1 VEALAVIN
9 RLTLLPRV
17 ILAAAVALLGA
28 CASDKPQPEA
38 QASPAPAAAAY
49 VLPANL
55 HEITGSLSNVPAG
68 AEVELALLGV
78 DLRGR
83 PRTELGNLKL
93 RSTGQPLTFHLPFN
107 PESFAKQPRIELHGR
122 ANQSGRLILRL
133 APKTIANASSQSV
146 GELHLV
152 SAP

>member
-1 VEALAVIN
+1 MTN
-9 RLTLLPRV
+9 RFNPLPHLL
-17 ILAAAVALLGA
+17 LAAAVALLGA
-28 CASDKPQPEA
+28 CASDSPEPEA
-38 QASPAPAAAAY
+38 VASSPAPVADTY

-55 HEITGSLSNVPAG
+55 HEITGSLVNVPAG

-93 RSTGQPLTFHLPFN
+93 RSNGQPLTFHLPFS

-122 ANQSGRLILRL
+122 ANKSGQLILRL
-133 APKTIANASSQSV
+133 TPKTIANADSQNIGV
-146 GELHLV
+146 LHLV
-152 SAP
+152 TAP